1 MDKYTENVKDNG
13 VCNVPKCMIPYSHE
27 VMDMGEYDKNLF
39 HKVYREISEQLGI
52 EVALTIHHMFKG
64 TQVNFPVR
72 FFDTQ
77 CVKEMII
84 KEYDG
89 TNVKMLAR
97 KYDYSEKSIRRI
109 INESTKKK

>member
-1 MDKYTENVKDNG
+1 MDKYKENGKDNG
-13 VCNVPKCMIPYSHE
+13 VCNVFSDMLKYGAE
-27 VMDMGEYDKNLF
+27 VVDVSEYDINLF

-52 EVALTIHHMFKG
+52 EVALQIYNMFKG

-72 FFDTQ
+72 FFDTK

-84 KEYDG
+84 REYNG
-89 TNVKMLAR
+89 KNVKILAR

-109 INESTKKK
+109 IKEGVRNT